1 MSKMKDKDRIVF
13 SMENSDGELVE
24 IMAYTKAKRRNFR
37 KIYRK
42 RITIWNGS
50 VRRAMDEAKKEVI
63 KSE

>member
-1 MSKMKDKDRIVF
+1 MKDKDRIVF
-13 SMENSDGELVE
+13 SMENSDGKLVE

-37 KIYRK
+37 KTYRK

-50 VRRAMDEAKKEVI
+50 VRRAIDEAKKEMM